1 MKIIA
6 ECGCNWGNFE
16 AAKEMIKNL
25 RMINCDFAKFQLFS
39 KEYARVNGIEPYLSV
54 QMGEMKEL
62 VKYGINIG
70 QKVFFTPFD
79 EERVS
84 WIGQY
89 EIPAI
94 KTRFRDRF
102 NAELIKS
109 IIYLA
114 DEYKFIWFI
123 SIDEDPEIYK
133 RKLISVMNSK
143 GIPISLSD
151 IPRFEPLFCIPE
163 YPADPR
169 KYMFHKMFSLKRLSD
184 HTNNSQ
190 LLRLAKQLDFHIVEK
205 HVMLNEDCLER
216 NWSILISELGEVI
229 K

>member
-6 ECGCNWGNFE
+6 ECGCNFKDIAE
-16 AAKEMIKNL
+16 AKEMIKKC
-25 RMINCDFAKFQLFS
+25 RASTVDFTKFQLFS
-39 KEYARVNGIEPYLSV
+39 KEYARVNGIDDYLSIST
-54 QMGEMKEL
+54 GEMKEL

-79 EERVS
+79 VERVS

-94 KTRFRDRF
+94 KTRFKDRY
-102 NAELIKS
+102 NVELIKS
-109 IIYLA
+109 IIYLSE
-114 DEYKFIWFI
+114 EYKFIWFI

-184 HTNNSQ
+184 HTSNSQ
-190 LLRLAKQLDFHIVEK
+190 LLRLAKQLDFYFVEK

-229 K
+229 R